1 MGVRFS
7 IATGRG
13 WLRRVEIIVTSIVA
27 VVGTLLG
34 SLATHYFQRRN
45 RADAERF
52 ERNERLRQDRV
63 STYTAFGGALVNLRR
78 AQMDRW
84 FAIHNEPKGADT
96 ESLRYETYRLR
107 TAAREALFRV
117 QLVTESKELI
127 ALGQRAIDNVDR
139 LTVDL
144 PREEFKSLRDVSRD
158 DIFGFVEAAREHVDV
173 A

>member
-1 MGVRFS
+1 
-7 IATGRG
+7 
-13 WLRRVEIIVTSIVA
+13 VEIIVTSIVA

-52 ERNERLRQDRV
+52 ERGERLRQERV
-63 STYTAFGGALVNLRR
+63 SAYTAFGGALVSLRR

-84 FAIHNEPKGADT
+84 FAIHDERRSVDP

-107 TAAREALFRV
+107 TTALEALFRV

-127 ALGQRAIDNVDR
+127 ELGQRAIDNVDR
-139 LTVDL
+139 LAPNL
-144 PREEFKSLRDVSRD
+144 SREEYQVIRDESRQ
-158 DIFGFVEAAREHVDV
+158 DIFSFVEAARGHVEV

>member
-1 MGVRFS
+1 M
-7 IATGRG
+7 
-13 WLRRVEIIVTSIVA
+13 TSVVA

-52 ERNERLRQDRV
+52 ERNERLRQERV
-63 STYTAFGGALVNLRR
+63 SAYTTFGGALVSLRR

-84 FAIHNEPKGADT
+84 FAIHDERMSVDP

-107 TAAREALFRV
+107 TTALEALFRV
-117 QLVTESKELI
+117 QLVTESKALI
-127 ALGQRAIDNVDR
+127 ELGQRAIDNVDR
-139 LTVDL
+139 LASNL
-144 PREEFKSLRDVSRD
+144 SPEEFKNTRD
-158 DIFGFVEAAREHVDV
+158 DSRQDIFNFVESARKHVEV